1 MFVKNIL
8 LRIVQAFR
16 APNTDL
22 CSYMYICTTADVAM
36 SLCLVNDYHQYR
48 KRQRSTT
55 HEITF
60 LKYTYSCAGQNLGL
74 QRCIPMYME
83 KHLEDMLH
91 TCFKNIKKMF

>member
-8 LRIVQAFR
+8 LRIVQAFQ

-48 KRQRSTT
+48 KRQRSTA
-55 HEITF
+55 HEMSF
-60 LKYTYSCAGQNLGL
+60 LKYTYSCRVKCGSNPWLAK
-74 QRCIPMYME
+74 MYTHVFG
-83 KHLEDMLH
+83 KTFGGHA
-91 TCFKNIKKMF
+91 TYMF